1 MLQSLIFAMHKT
13 SITGMDVNLN
23 VHYLSRR
30 HAEAP
35 RAMKKCLV
43 FITLILL
50 VVLRLEAQ
58 DCSAL
63 RNESVA
69 LPDELIASSSIKLK
83 TRTAKDVEEAE
94 SAIKKDLLVKLS
106 EKIIIEVE
114 SGSTSYVKE
123 EGNALTQL
131 FSSETRINSN
141 TKLGNLRFE
150 TCFDD
155 KYKTL
160 FGRCRLNKTGLA
172 ESILKDCI
180 TRMIGLKAEIDAQA
194 RSNNTVNVRPL
205 ERKYEAIASDFKTA
219 VFLNHRISTTEWNLL
234 VAEYNTALSTI
245 NNSEE
250 LLNLQ
255 ASINQASDLV
265 NKDAFEEAI
274 ALLKALRA
282 KHKLNEELE
291 FQLQQA
297 YDRYLSFIRLEASKL
312 VQRHEYDHAIELVD
326 NYCEIALCSPE
337 AKALR
342 QEIRI
347 GHFSEAA
354 ERLASAILAKEDESG
369 KSYHQQ
375 LITLSDIQPER
386 FKELDARYQ
395 QYKVDRLM
403 EKARI
408 ERDKRNYWEAYSLLR
423 ASEQLYGVNTNDVK
437 SLKEELF
444 KKIVHQEIAE
454 EKKYR
459 PYLNSFEFGPEGF
472 SNEIPLREI
481 EFYTPSAIYL
491 GFSAGLYFK
500 YDHGPISD
508 KKGYA
513 VRSDIIGLRMR
524 YIHFSR
530 TFDTQDNLF
539 PDMKG
544 HLLEAGADGVLLR
557 IFHYNVSAVYN
568 QDTHLNGPMG
578 MSTSLGLRIPIRSL
592 AFGVDG
598 RYFNDLENYTAIN
611 TVFYLHGKLDFR
623 RDYTRADKRRVRAR
637 LREF

>member
-1 MLQSLIFAMHKT
+1 MTKALLAIGFT
-13 SITGMDVNLN
+13 
-23 VHYLSRR
+23 
-30 HAEAP
+30 
-35 RAMKKCLV
+35 CC
-43 FITLILL
+43 ILMNT
-50 VVLRLEAQ
+50 VAQ
-58 DCSAL
+58 ECSGL

-69 LPDELIASSSIKLK
+69 QPDELIATSSIKLK
-83 TRTAKDVEEAE
+83 TRSPREVDEAE
-94 SAIKKDLLVKLS
+94 ATIKKELLIKLS

-114 SGSTSYVKE
+114 SGSTSYIKE
-123 EGNALTQL
+123 DGNALTQL

-155 KYKTL
+155 KHKTL

-180 TRMIGLKAEIDAQA
+180 TRMIGLKAEIDAQI

-219 VFLNHRISTTEWNLL
+219 VFLNHRVSTTEWNLL
-234 VAEYNTALSTI
+234 VADYNTALGAI

-255 ASINQASDLV
+255 NSIEQAADLL
-265 NKDAFEEAI
+265 NKDEFEEAI
-274 ALLKALRA
+274 ALLKALRI
-282 KHKLNEELE
+282 KHKLNDDVE

-297 YDRYLSFIRLEASKL
+297 YDRYLSFVRLEASKL
-312 VQRHEYDHAIELVD
+312 VQQHEYDQAIALVD
-326 NYCEIALCSPE
+326 NYCEIALCSAD
-337 AKALR
+337 AKELR
-342 QEIRI
+342 QEIRA
-347 GHFSEAA
+347 GYFTESS
-354 ERLASAILAKEDESG
+354 ERLAAAMRAKEDEPSR
-369 KSYHQQ
+369 SYHQQ
-375 LITLSDIQPER
+375 VTALADIQPER

-423 ASEQLYGVNTNDVK
+423 TSEQLYGVNTNELK

-444 KKIVHQEIAE
+444 KKIVRQEIAE

-459 PYLNSFEFGPEGF
+459 PHLNSFEFGPEGF
-472 SNEIPLREI
+472 SNEIPLRDI
-481 EFYTPSAIYL
+481 SVYNPSAIYL

-500 YDHGPISD
+500 YDHGPIND
-508 KKGYA
+508 KKGHA

-524 YIHFSR
+524 YIHFSS
-530 TFDTQDNLF
+530 TVDTRDNLL
-539 PDMKG
+539 PEMQG

-557 IFHYNVSAVYN
+557 IFHYNISAVYN
-568 QDTHLNGPMG
+568 QDSHIGGPMG
-578 MSTSLGLRIPIRSL
+578 MSASIGLRLPIRSL
-592 AFGVDG
+592 AIGVDG
-598 RYFNDLENYTAIN
+598 RYFNDLDNYTAIN

>member
-1 MLQSLIFAMHKT
+1 MTKHLIFITISLIVALH
-13 SITGMDVNLN
+13 VN
-23 VHYLSRR
+23 
-30 HAEAP
+30 
-35 RAMKKCLV
+35 
-43 FITLILL
+43 
-50 VVLRLEAQ
+50 AQ
-58 DCSAL
+58 DCSGL

-69 LPDELIASSSIKLK
+69 QPDELLATSSIKLK
-83 TRTAKDVEEAE
+83 TRSPKEVDEAE
-94 SAIKKDLLVKLS
+94 ASIKKDLLVKLS

-114 SGSTSYVKE
+114 SGTTSYVKE

-180 TRMIGLKAEIDAQA
+180 TRMIGLKAEIDAQSK
-194 RSNNTVNVRPL
+194 SNNTVNVRPL

-234 VAEYNTALSTI
+234 VADYNTALNTI

-255 ASINQASDLV
+255 ASIDQASDLV

-274 ALLKALRA
+274 ALLKALRV
-282 KHKLNEELE
+282 KHKLNDEIE
-291 FQLQQA
+291 FQLQQS
-297 YDRYLSFIRLEASKL
+297 YDRYLRHIRVEASKR
-312 VQRHEYDHAIELVD
+312 VQQHEYEQAIELVD
-326 NYCEIALCSPE
+326 NYCESAVCSAE
-337 AKALR
+337 AKELR
-342 QEIRI
+342 QEIRA
-347 GHFSEAA
+347 GYFSETA
-354 ERLASAILAKEDESG
+354 ERLAAAMRAKEDEPS
-369 KSYHQQ
+369 KIYHKQ
-375 LITLSDIQPER
+375 LMALADIQPER
-386 FKELDARYQ
+386 FKELDGRYQ

-403 EKARI
+403 EKARS
-408 ERDKRNYWEAYSLLR
+408 ERDKRNFWEAYSLLR
-423 ASEQLYGVNTNDVK
+423 TSEQLYGVNTGELK

-459 PYLNSFEFGPEGF
+459 PHLNSFEFGPEGF
-472 SNEIPLREI
+472 SNEIPLRDI
-481 EFYTPSAIYL
+481 QVYNPAAIYL
-491 GFSAGLYFK
+491 GFSAGFYFK
-500 YDHGPISD
+500 YNHGPIND

-524 YIHFSR
+524 YIHFPS
-530 TFDTQDNLF
+530 TFTIRNDLI
-539 PDMKG
+539 PSLEG
-544 HLLEAGADGVLLR
+544 HLVEAGADGVLMR

-568 QDTHLNGPMG
+568 ESSHINGPMG
-578 MSTSLGLRIPIRSL
+578 MSTSVGLRLPIRSL

-598 RYFNDLENYTAIN
+598 RYFNNFDNYTAIN
-611 TVFYLHGKLDFR
+611 TVFYVHGKLDFR